1 MIITVVASLLMASS
15 IHQSWK
21 LNIFGFRCRYFSSI
35 DSRSGSG
42 PHLPWTDRWRGSGA
56 RFERFRFSA
65 GDREIPRA
73 DSIETI
79 SSSCSTQPP
88 RLTGHHIHWLRPA
101 VLHTAPAVLTLWHT
115 IYCSIDQILMLQIYI
130 QNPGKN
136 WQNGKT
142 MQEKK
147 RVTKRHYS
155 TLFNH

>member
-15 IHQSWK
+15 IHQNRVA
-21 LNIFGFRCRYFSSI
+21 NIFRFRCRYFSSI

-65 GDREIPRA
+65 RDREIPRA

-101 VLHTAPAVLTLWHT
+101 CGASHSTGGSDFIVCCPKVV
-115 IYCSIDQILMLQIYI
+115 QNVGEIL
-130 QNPGKN
+130 
-136 WQNGKT
+136 QNGKNGRYIYHQILAQSQCT
-142 MQEKK
+142 C
-147 RVTKRHYS
+147 VLY
-155 TLFNH
+155 

>member
-1 MIITVVASLLMASS
+1 MGNFGLIYFDALPKVVIITVVASLLMASS

-88 RLTGHHIHWLRPA
+88 RLTGHHIHWLRACSASHPTGGSD
-101 VLHTAPAVLTLWHT
+101 HQHLWPCMSMYVCKAGSKT
-115 IYCSIDQILMLQIYI
+115 SIDR
-130 QNPGKN
+130 PP
-136 WQNGKT
+136 
-142 MQEKK
+142 
-147 RVTKRHYS
+147 
-155 TLFNH
+155 